1 MAYSY
6 KRHTNTARIQALSDL
21 LKTIKDIKEPSWAEK
36 EAIKMENNM
45 TVAAHNA
52 EIAAKKRDE
61 ADWKQI
67 QKMDKLT
74 TLQLEK
80 SSFVDLSLD
89 PLVKGK
95 QSWIESKQ
103 ARRRN
108 TKSKAESDSSWF
120 PGVASRRFRN
130 MRRKDFEPIATQLA
144 TDTLQLE
151 TRVYAALQLQSTNV
165 GGRTLQSTEKAKEA
179 VIKFYGHYFNNSY
192 QQEWA
197 NYGTAKQRNIYA
209 MNLASVEAM
218 MIELGIDIPKHSISG
233 VFEKTQAKTR
243 KELPEVYQ
251 PNKY

>member
-21 LKTIKDIKEPSWAEK
+21 LKTVKDIKEPSWAEK

-45 TVAAHNA
+45 KVAAHNA

-74 TLQLEK
+74 AGQLEK
-80 SSFVDLSLD
+80 SSFVDLSKD
-89 PLVKGK
+89 PLVMGK
-95 QSWIESKQ
+95 QGVFETKQ

-108 TKSKAESDSSWF
+108 KKRKAESGNWW
-120 PGVASRRFRN
+120 AAKNYRRLRQ
-130 MRRKDFEPIATQLA
+130 KDFTPIATQLA

-151 TRVYAALQLQSTNV
+151 TQVYAALQLQSTNV

-179 VIKFYGHYFNNSY
+179 VVKFYGHYFNNNY
-192 QQEWA
+192 QQEWM
-197 NYGTAKQRNIYA
+197 NYGSASQRTEYG

-218 MIELGIDIPKHSISG
+218 MIELGLEIPKHSISDTFRN
-233 VFEKTQAKTR
+233 VKTVGKWDR
-243 KELPEVYQ
+243 PKVYE